1 MLLDLAMTDKALF
14 GYNSLDALLEQEI
27 PLGQDE
33 LPLRFNDDALDRF
46 IFRRWTLADGI
57 TEDKMPK
64 SAFWDMFRR
73 TMRKAGYLCGTSMH
87 SIRRQ
92 LGKKVDG
99 KLPTAQCYRTLIA
112 SVPLVWPD
120 HSYHHGL
127 ICEMQRS
134 IRLCSGHST

>member
-1 MLLDLAMTDKALF
+1 MLLTLAITDGALF
-14 GYNSLDALLEQEI
+14 GYRSLDDLREQKI
-27 PLGQDE
+27 PPGQNE
-33 LPLRFNDDALDRF
+33 VILRFNDDALDRF

-99 KLPTAQCYRTLIA
+99 KLPTAQRYHTLIA
-112 SVPLVWPD
+112 SVPLWFGQTIPITM
-120 HSYHHGL
+120 G
-127 ICEMQRS
+127 
-134 IRLCSGHST
+134 

>member
-1 MLLDLAMTDKALF
+1 MLLALAITDNALF
-14 GYNSLDALLEQEI
+14 GYNSINDLLEQKI
-27 PLGQDE
+27 PLDQDE

-46 IFRRWTLADGI
+46 IFRRWTLAEGI

-64 SAFWDMFRR
+64 SAFCQMFRK

-99 KLPTAQCYRTLIA
+99 KLPTAPR
-112 SVPLVWPD
+112 
-120 HSYHHGL
+120 HHA
-127 ICEMQRS
+127 
-134 IRLCSGHST
+134 

>member
-1 MLLDLAMTDKALF
+1 MLLALAITDKALF
-14 GYNSLDALLEQEI
+14 GYNSLDALLEQKI

-99 KLPTAQCYRTLIA
+99 KLPTAQRYHKLIA
-112 SVPLVWPD
+112 SVPLWFCRTIPIIM
-120 HSYHHGL
+120 G
-127 ICEMQRS
+127 
-134 IRLCSGHST
+134 

>member
-1 MLLDLAMTDKALF
+1 MLLALAITDKALF
-14 GYNSLDALLEQEI
+14 GYNSLAALLEQEM

-46 IFRRWTLADGI
+46 IFRRWILADGI

-73 TMRKAGYLCGTSMH
+73 TMRMAGYLCGTSMH

-92 LGKKVDG
+92 LGKKG
-99 KLPTAQCYRTLIA
+99 G
-112 SVPLVWPD
+112 W
-120 HSYHHGL
+120 
-127 ICEMQRS
+127 
-134 IRLCSGHST
+134 